1 MQVNSISNNQ
11 TFGARIKISKAAKA
25 DIRDG
30 AIISSL
36 GTSLSG
42 SGALSSMPA
51 SDPVHH
57 IHSAAKVIDGLF
69 AAVGSALSAGGA
81 TCMKFAHS
89 LFKNAV
95 KNSKIPS

>member
-1 MQVNSISNNQ
+1 MQVNSVNNQ
-11 TFGARIKISKAAKA
+11 TFGARIKISKAAKN

-30 AIISSL
+30 VIVSSI

-42 SGALSSMPA
+42 SGALSSVPA

-57 IHSAAKVIDGLF
+57 IHFAAKVVDGAF
-69 AAVGSALSAGGA
+69 ATAGSILSAGGA
-81 TCMKFAHS
+81 ACMKFAHA

-95 KNSKIPS
+95 KKSKIPS

>member
-1 MQVNSISNNQ
+1 MQVNSINNQ
-11 TFGARIKISKAAKA
+11 TFGARIKISKVVKS

-30 AIISSL
+30 AIVSSL

-42 SGALSSMPA
+42 SGALSSAPA

-57 IHSAAKVIDGLF
+57 IHFAAKVIDGVF
-69 AAVGSALSAGGA
+69 ATVGSVFSAGGA
-81 TCMKFAHS
+81 ACMKFSHS